1 MYVHSRVCKIVWA
14 FCWQR
19 NAFAADVLPVESYID
34 SLLAADINS
43 LGTSQPFT
51 LKASLKHVLQAL
63 LKFCQ
68 DLIM

>member
-1 MYVHSRVCKIVWA
+1 M
-14 FCWQR
+14 
-19 NAFAADVLPVESYID
+19 LPVESYID
-34 SLLAADINS
+34 SLLAAHINS

-63 LKFCQ
+63 IKFCE